1 MDFVLPLLIGL
12 LAGLFVATL
21 WERRNRNRERG
32 LREEMREAFKSLA
45 SDALQANTEQV
56 LAGAKVQFEPFAE
69 QLKTLEE
76 HTREL
81 EKSRQASTGALR
93 QQLDDLQAA
102 TLRLGTTSEN
112 LATALTGSS
121 QVRGNWGETQFQ
133 NLLEMAGMQEHCD
146 FESQETISSG
156 LRPDYLIRLPGG
168 DRIPVDAKAPLA
180 AYQRAVDEKDPKIQA
195 QHLKAHAQDLRAH
208 AKVLAGRDYASDVG
222 GRVDF
227 VVMFVP
233 MESVLAAA
241 FQAAPDIHEEAMR
254 QKVLIASPVTL
265 LALLRTIAVYWRQD
279 KVEENARA
287 LWEAAAKL
295 HKRLETFQSHLA
307 KMGRGLGTAFK
318 AYDDSMGSWGRMVI
332 PAAREVEK
340 MGITDRSKGA
350 LKELPE
356 VPSPRQT
363 TLGGEEEEEEAGA

>member
-1 MDFVLPLLIGL
+1 
-12 LAGLFVATL
+12 
-21 WERRNRNRERG
+21 
-32 LREEMREAFKSLA
+32 
-45 SDALQANTEQV
+45 
-56 LAGAKVQFEPFAE
+56 
-69 QLKTLEE
+69 
-76 HTREL
+76 
-81 EKSRQASTGALR
+81 
-93 QQLDDLQAA
+93 
-102 TLRLGTTSEN
+102 
-112 LATALTGSS
+112 
-121 QVRGNWGETQFQ
+121 
-133 NLLEMAGMQEHCD
+133 
-146 FESQETISSG
+146 
-156 LRPDYLIRLPGG
+156 
-168 DRIPVDAKAPLA
+168 
-180 AYQRAVDEKDPKIQA
+180 
-195 QHLKAHAQDLRAH
+195 
-208 AKVLAGRDYASDVG
+208 
-222 GRVDF
+222 

-295 HKRLETFQSHLA
+295 HKRLETFQAHLA

-350 LKELPE
+350 LAELPE
-356 VPSPRQT
+356 VPPPRQAA
-363 TLGGEEEEEEAGA
+363 LDEEEEEAGA